1 MTQARKIFVN
11 LAVRDLPATR
21 AFWTALGFTFNPQFT
36 DQNAACMIIGPEAFV
51 MLLVEPFFQGFTK
64 KAIGTPRTHTEV
76 MVALSCESRA
86 EVDELLAK
94 ALAAGGRAAMPNQDH
109 GFMYAASFYD
119 LDDHHWEV
127 AWMDPAALTA

>member
-11 LAVRDLPATR
+11 LAVRDLEATM
-21 AFWTALGFTFNPQFT
+21 AFWKQLGLTFNPQFT
-36 DQNAACMIIGPEAFV
+36 DKNAACMIISPESFV

-64 KAIGTPRTHTEV
+64 KAITTASTHTEV

-86 EVDELLAK
+86 EVDEFLAK

-127 AWMDPAALTA
+127 VWMDPAAING